1 MRTAAQHTDFSGSLW
16 YLGIT
21 LVGCWAGLFC
31 LLYRALR

>member
-1 MRTAAQHTDFSGSLW
+1 MRTAVRHTGFAGSLW

-21 LVGCWAGLFC
+21 LLCCWAALFC